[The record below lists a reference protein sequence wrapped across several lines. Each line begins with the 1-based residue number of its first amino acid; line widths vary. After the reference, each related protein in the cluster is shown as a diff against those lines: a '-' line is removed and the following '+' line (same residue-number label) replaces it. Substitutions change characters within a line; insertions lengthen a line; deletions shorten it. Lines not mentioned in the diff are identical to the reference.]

1 MPVVWVWHRLLCI
14 YRGWHSSHRLRR
26 QFSRTFRSQLAN
38 SGVQV
43 LGEAI
48 PPETPDCVIRSSA
61 VPEGSEVVRPWLD
74 RKIPVFRR
82 GEFISRFTAGKK
94 VVAVVGSHGK
104 TTTAGMLVW
113 ALSEIGLEVSYMI
126 GGLFEDDVLPAGKFV
141 KDSWLIMEVDESDG
155 TIDGYSP
162 EGTLALNCDWDHVDR
177 YAGPNA
183 FPDTVRSLFTRSA
196 DALIVPKGSNL
207 ENWAMEIAKSK
218 VRSFKVPE
226 DPADFLLF
234 NTNAAIAAGEYLG
247 ENLSSVDF
255 QNFRELKEG
264 KVFFTEDQIVRFWKI
279 MLIIPLRSDLFSA
292 KEGS

>member
-1 MPVVWVWHRLLCI
+1 
-14 YRGWHSSHRLRR
+14 
-26 QFSRTFRSQLAN
+26 
-38 SGVQV
+38 
-43 LGEAI
+43 
-48 PPETPDCVIRSSA
+48 
-61 VPEGSEVVRPWLD
+61 
-74 RKIPVFRR
+74 
-82 GEFISRFTAGKK
+82 
-94 VVAVVGSHGK
+94 
-104 TTTAGMLVW
+104 
-113 ALSEIGLEVSYMI
+113 MI

-255 QNFRELKEG
+255 SKFPGIKRRQSFLYRGPNRSILEDYAHHPTEIRSFLSQRRIVDPDSLM
-264 KVFFTEDQIVRFWKI
+264 KVVFQPHRYSRTKSTRPAVCGRIVDCR
-279 MLIIPLRSDLFSA
+279 
-292 KEGS
+292 